1 MVVMSLSFT
10 PITLVL
16 TICSSICSGL
26 TLFLTLRKK
35 WIQRKNKPSAEFKS
49 AFAQGLTAARDPTQA
64 PKGVDIPLNDLSKP
78 AQESILDAPTDKDKD
93 LEWDTS
99 TDPLT
104 IKSAPV
110 STKEEAKAEIHPPPK
125 SDAKIH
131 QTPLDKKPVKTAKK

>member
-35 WIQRKNKPSAEFKS
+35 WIQRKNKPSPEFKS
-49 AFAQGLTAARDPTQA
+49 AFAQGLSAARDPTQA
-64 PKGVDIPLNDLSKP
+64 PKGCDIPLNDLSKTTQDSP
-78 AQESILDAPTDKDKD
+78 LDNTTDKAKD

-99 TDPLT
+99 VDPLT
-104 IKSAPV
+104 IKPTTDVTA
-110 STKEEAKAEIHPPPK
+110 AEVHAPPK
-125 SDAKIH
+125 PIVKPAQAPQEK
-131 QTPLDKKPVKTAKK
+131 TPAKTAKK